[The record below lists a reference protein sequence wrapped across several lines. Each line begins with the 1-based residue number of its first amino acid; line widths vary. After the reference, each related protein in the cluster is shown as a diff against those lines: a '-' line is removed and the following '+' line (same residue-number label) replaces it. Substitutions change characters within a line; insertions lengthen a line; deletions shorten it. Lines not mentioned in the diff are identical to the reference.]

1 MSLKIDMQDIL
12 EQAVSLVDNA
22 NTHEELNAILSG
34 QYLALTKSLMSVLLI
49 IGVSDNTDA
58 AMFQLDNLLEEIYYS
73 GTTTV
78 IDKDF
83 TVH

>member
-1 MSLKIDMQDIL
+1 MALKIDIQDIL

-22 NTHEELNAILSG
+22 STPEELNAILSG

-73 GTTTV
+73 GTTTL
-78 IDKDF
+78 IAKEF